1 MNIEKIIPLLLEQQR
16 RFVATGGGAQTAPI
30 QIKRPKWDD
39 VYANYPKNATGSDD
53 LFGPDFY
60 EKLFGKRYNK
70 TTYLLDNKTKLYNGC
85 AGKVST
91 ALALSGCYIQ
101 KTGGIGIDFIASE
114 NTLKSKSLNNVT
126 MKDKGFISTAS
137 KMKKWLDA
145 AWKQDGDIKL
155 ESAISITS
163 FAKLVGSKK
172 GIYLMLAENQT
183 DFGASGHVTL
193 WTGENGKYA
202 FGGHHYDSYAKAMYF
217 WELK

>member
-1 MNIEKIIPLLLEQQR
+1 MPQHITETTILICDKGATPTPLSVTSQTFMHIEGKLQATEEDKKPNVNIKPFGVCSITKMSCNPAPIKWQNTSVFEIDGK
-16 RFVATGGGAQTAPI
+16 FVATGGGAQTAPI

-114 NTLKSKSLNNVT
+114 NRTFGGVYTNDYRNKKSL
-126 MKDKGFISTAS
+126 
-137 KMKKWLDA
+137 
-145 AWKQDGDIKL
+145 
-155 ESAISITS
+155 
-163 FAKLVGSKK
+163 
-172 GIYLMLAENQT
+172 ENT
-183 DFGASGHVTL
+183 PDWGTK
-193 WTGENGKYA
+193 N
-202 FGGHHYDSYAKAMYF
+202 
-217 WELK
+217 